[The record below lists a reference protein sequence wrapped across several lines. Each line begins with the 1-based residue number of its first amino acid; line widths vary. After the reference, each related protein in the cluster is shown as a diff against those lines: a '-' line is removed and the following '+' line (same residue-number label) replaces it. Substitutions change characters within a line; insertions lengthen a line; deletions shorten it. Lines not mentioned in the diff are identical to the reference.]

1 MDHPSALSERKK
13 QILKA
18 IIDVHIRLG
27 EPVGSKFLTQ
37 NEQIALSSATIRNEM
52 AELEEMGY
60 LEQPHTSAGRV
71 PSSAGYRLYVDS
83 LMNRYPV
90 TQRETDELNTLL
102 RQKADALDKML
113 EHAGKMISLLT
124 NYTSLTMTA
133 GGGAGAAA
141 CCGRCGCGGDMFS
154 DGVLGRKRWYKLC

>member
-1 MDHPSALSERKK
+1 MDHHSVLSERKK

-90 TQRETDELNTLL
+90 TSASGMSSIR
-102 RQKADALDKML
+102 
-113 EHAGKMISLLT
+113 
-124 NYTSLTMTA
+124 
-133 GGGAGAAA
+133 
-141 CCGRCGCGGDMFS
+141 CCGKDRMRLTKCWS
-154 DGVLGRKRWYKLC
+154 RRER

>member
-1 MDHPSALSERKK
+1 MDQRAELSERKK

-71 PSSAGYRLYVDS
+71 PSRAGYRLYVDS

-90 TQRETDELNTLL
+90 TQRETEELNTLM
-102 RQKADALDKML
+102 RQLP
-113 EHAGKMISLLT
+113 
-124 NYTSLTMTA
+124 
-133 GGGAGAAA
+133 
-141 CCGRCGCGGDMFS
+141 F
-154 DGVLGRKRWYKLC
+154 